1 MNYTRATWTVRAGL
15 LCAALITASL
25 ALSAPAH
32 ARTATRD
39 ALPELPTTTTA
50 QTLPDDDP
58 SAEMTREPQALDG
71 LRVLLLTITGQPV
84 SPELLGPDDDL
95 DALDGDDDDVLAD
108 VREALGL
115 DDVEAGDHDHE
126 DDSIWG
132 RSLSWLADWLG
143 VEIPHEV
150 PASTLGLTILQAQL
164 AQQWQALTSPQ
175 PRRVPVRISSHFGKR
190 YHPVLKRWKL
200 HKGTDFAAPTGT
212 PVIAVADGEVRL
224 AGYYGAAG
232 NYILIKH
239 ENGYASQY
247 MHLSRISRGLKR
259 GQRVRRGQLIGR
271 VGTTGRSTG
280 PHLHFGLKRQGVS
293 VDPLKVHDFAYTAPI
308 REMEQEVAFRTRVK
322 PLLAR
327 LDPELIRRAN
337 PETR

>member
-1 MNYTRATWTVRAGL
+1 MIHTRATWTVRAGL

-32 ARTATRD
+32 ARTTTRD
-39 ALPELPTTTTA
+39 ALPELPAATA
-50 QTLPDDDP
+50 QTLTADAP
-58 SAEMTREPQALDG
+58 SDAPPREPQALDG
-71 LRVLLLTITGQPV
+71 LRVVLLHLTGQPIPPALRV
-84 SPELLGPDDDL
+84 SDEAE
-95 DALDGDDDDVLAD
+95 ALEDDDDVLAD

-126 DDSIWG
+126 DDSMWG
-132 RSLSWLADWLG
+132 RGLSWLADWLG

-150 PASTLGLTILQAQL
+150 PASTLGLTILQTQL

-212 PVIAVADGEVRL
+212 PVLAVADGEVRL

-239 ENGYASQY
+239 DNGYASQY

-259 GQRVRRGQLIGR
+259 GQRVKRGQLIGR

-293 VDPLKVHDFAYTAPI
+293 VDPLKVHDFAYAAPI
-308 REMEQEVAFRTRVK
+308 REMEQEVALRTRVK